1 MKIQLMNVQRQHET
15 YASEYE
21 EAALRVLRSGRYIG
35 GEEVSSFE
43 EEFAAYEGAKF
54 GISCGNGT
62 DAIVLALRALGIGKG
77 DEVITVSWTFFATA
91 ESIAAVGATPV
102 FIDVCP
108 DTYCMNPKLI
118 EAEITEKTKAVLPVH
133 FYGNSCDMDAI
144 REICKKHKLYLIA
157 DCAQSAGTEYKGSR
171 KGTLG
176 DVSCFSFFPT
186 KNLGCDGDGGMVLT
200 DNEDVARACRS
211 LKVHGS
217 GEDGLWTL
225 KREYALRGE
234 ELPTN
239 LPVGESKYYN
249 YLIGYNSRLDAIQ
262 AAILRK
268 KLTHLDEF
276 IGGRRKN
283 ADLFNLAFAETEC
296 VTPTEAKDAFHSY
309 YIYALKHNNATEIME
324 KLKENG
330 VPCGTYY
337 PVPLHL
343 QGAFASLGYK
353 EGDLPV
359 TEDLSKTTFAIP
371 VFPEMYDEER
381 DYIVEQVKNAL
392 AE

>member
-15 YASEYE
+15 YAFEYE

-43 EEFAAYEGAKF
+43 EEFAAYEGSKF

-186 KNLGCDGDGGMVLT
+186 TNLGCDGDGGMVLT

-296 VTPTEAKDAFHSY
+296 VTPTEAKDAYHSY

>member
-35 GEEVSSFE
+35 GEEVSSLE
-43 EEFAAYEGAKF
+43 EEFAAYEGSKF

-296 VTPTEAKDAFHSY
+296 VTPTEAKDAYHSY

-359 TEDLSKTTFAIP
+359 TEDLSKTTFALP